1 MPLRSDQ
8 GQVVWFPRRNAFGL
22 YLQKYRHRGSA
33 GQEKVLFGL
42 FAGIRSGGHDQAYLK
57 VRKDGPNG
65 WSGPIDPFHTA
76 PHRHRSQRQSRS
88 LASKGVPFADLQF
101 LSAYVGTSLANGVAG
116 RGFPSSGSSINAF
129 SSVESSHNIYCCTH
143 TFSYLPDNFHFTGI
157 TVSQKQAYV
166 GMSVVSVVVLFY
178 LLSHIFWWTMFT
190 SGFLV
195 GTHAALRDASM
206 HKDEEDRVAM
216 SGDLSL
222 EEEQS
227 AFLGDE
233 V

>member
-1 MPLRSDQ
+1 MAWRGGAFLSLHQVSMRSR
-8 GQVVWFPRRNAFGL
+8 RRNL
-22 YLQKYRHRGSA
+22 Y
-33 GQEKVLFGL
+33 
-42 FAGIRSGGHDQAYLK
+42 
-57 VRKDGPNG
+57 
-65 WSGPIDPFHTA
+65 T
-76 PHRHRSQRQSRS
+76 
-88 LASKGVPFADLQF
+88 
-101 LSAYVGTSLANGVAG
+101 
-116 RGFPSSGSSINAF
+116 SSIA
-129 SSVESSHNIYCCTH
+129 VLTL
-143 TFSYLPDNFHFTGI
+143 TFSYLPNNFHFTGI

-206 HKDEEDRVAM
+206 HKDEEDKVAM